1 MKVHLAVP
9 GKKTAC
15 GIPAGGFRNDR
26 RLVATSEELLTN
38 RNACNHCCQVVSSRR
53 SAIAARLV
61 EVIGERMEF
70 FGLKKAVKK

>member
-26 RLVATSEELLTN
+26 KTVMTAAGLERTGKL
-38 RNACNHCCQVVSSRR
+38 ACR
-53 SAIAARLV
+53 SC
-61 EVIGERMEF
+61 
-70 FGLKKAVKK
+70 KKAVKK